1 MVVYNIY
8 REAVEM
14 VSKINGWRE
23 EQVFQAIYVSERFL
37 EEFNMKML
45 RAKVRNKAAL
55 FKQLLSGWIAGKYK
69 LPSRVPKHVMAYA
82 GKGGVGLSLYYPK
95 KMDSDLVAKMEATS
109 INSKSVVFRN
119 LLYGWTSGD
128 IDAKVEEKERVI
140 VPCRSVGVA
149 LSPAI
154 NHQFRAKAAKQGY
167 SKSKAIALLFEK
179 WAKTTIGMGNSNIE
193 NHSGDHC
200 FGIMLPSTVDD
211 QVEKKM
217 KKMRL
222 TNKRI
227 LIRKLVDMYLRNR
240 LKI

>member
-1 MVVYNIY
+1 M
-8 REAVEM
+8 A
-14 VSKINGWRE
+14 SKVNGWRE
-23 EQVFQAIYVSERFL
+23 EQIFQAIYVSERFL
-37 EEFNMKML
+37 EEFNLKML

-55 FKQLLSGWIAGKYK
+55 FKQLLAGWIAGKYR
-69 LPSRVPKHVMAYA
+69 LPSRIPAHVMAYA

-95 KMDSDLVAKMEATS
+95 KMDDDLVAKMDATS

-119 LLYGWTSGD
+119 LLYGWTSGI
-128 IDAKVEEKERVI
+128 IDVKVEEKERVI

-149 LSPAI
+149 LSPTI
-154 NHQFRAKAAKQGY
+154 NDRFQAKASKQGY
-167 SKSKAIALLFEK
+167 SKSKAIALLLEK
-179 WAKTTIGMGNSNIE
+179 WSKTTIGIDVGNSNIE

-217 KKMRL
+217 KKMSL

-227 LIRKLVDMYLRNR
+227 LIRKLADMYLRS
-240 LKI
+240 KIKLI